1 MKKTNIFAAVASLAL
16 LAGMFTGC
24 VTDNPDLDPIVD
36 LSKFYLRGN
45 MNNWG
50 NGGGS
55 STDKDA
61 LAKDCALTE
70 NADGSFSITYTAK
83 SASDEFAIA
92 NEGWTEKYCN
102 GTEIAVGTADSID
115 VAFNGGNAKITGQV
129 PGNNYKMTI
138 TPLSSSVKIKVELAG
153 ANVPDFY
160 ILDTTTGLTKMEY
173 DGKSYIYAFEASDVS
188 ETLTVWSKDKYYRGK
203 ISYNA
208 DNPTSETLTSE
219 KDPKSISVSGLTKGD
234 SLKLV
239 LNVSDE
245 TVSAKVILAIPEHFK
260 VIMTFVDNETGTVK
274 IKSNISWSGVKSGS
288 WSVDGKKFDNTGKE
302 ANITDHKLIFY
313 ISKDYDIAGTWV
325 AGQAPKGANF
335 KFEATIGN
343 GKPDGGLWYK
353 LPLDKD
359 TVEITYSKD
368 RIE

>member
-1 MKKTNIFAAVASLAL
+1 MKKIISLFAALLVA
-16 LAGMFTGC
+16 AGAMT
-24 VTDNPDLDPIVD
+24 VTSCATSHDESPIVD
-36 LSKFYLRGN
+36 LSTFYLRGN
-45 MNNWG
+45 MNDWANNSLEDG
-50 NGGGS
+50 KMTANP
-55 STDKDA
+55 
-61 LAKDCALTE
+61 
-70 NADGSFSITYTAK
+70 DGSYSITYTAK
-83 SASDEFAIA
+83 AADDEFAIA
-92 NEGWTEKYCN
+92 NSGWSVKYCN
-102 GTEIAVGTADSID
+102 GTSVTVGAETATVLES
-115 VAFNGGNAKITGQV
+115 NGGNAVVKGQT
-129 PGNNYKMTI
+129 PGNNYKMTVI
-138 TPLSSSVKIKVELAG
+138 PAETNVSVKVELAG
-153 ANVPDFY
+153 SNVPDFY

-188 ETLTVWSKDKYYRGK
+188 ETLTVWSKDKYYGGE

-208 DNPTSETLTSE
+208 DNPTSKSLTSE

-274 IKSNISWSGVKSGS
+274 INSNISWGGVKSGS

-325 AGQAPKGANF
+325 AEQAPKGANF
-335 KFEATIGN
+335 KFEASVNSGN
-343 GKPDGGLWYK
+343 ADGGLWYK

-359 TVEITYSKD
+359 TVEITYYKD
-368 RIE
+368 SIK

>member
-92 NEGWTEKYCN
+92 NESWTEKYCN

-115 VAFNGGNAKITGQV
+115 VAFNGDNAKITGQV

-173 DGKSYIYAFEASDVS
+173 DGTSYTTTYKASS
-188 ETLTVWSKDKYYRGK
+188 TTGSICVWSKDKYYTVSNVVLK
-203 ISYNA
+203 TA
-208 DNPTSETLTSE
+208 TTLTA
-219 KDPKSISVSGLTKGD
+219 VSDVKTIDFTGLSANTEY
-234 SLKLV
+234 
-239 LNVSDE
+239 NVSIAKDGDVYKV
-245 TVSAKVILAIPEHFK
+245 TVTKLCPYWMVGAINYTTENVFTRMEATDTDGEYTYTFKYNSDMSNNWGSPADGVAFKITDGNGSWNAKIF
-260 VIMTFVDNETGTVK
+260 DVK
-274 IKSNISWSGVKSGS
+274 IKLGEDFVSSG
-288 WSVDGKKFDNTGKE
+288 T
-302 ANITDHKLIFY
+302 
-313 ISKDYDIAGTWV
+313 
-325 AGQAPKGANF
+325 
-335 KFEATIGN
+335 GN
-343 GKPDGGLWYK
+343 GNAELSGLEKDKEYVITV
-353 LPLDKD
+353 KD
-359 TVEITYSKD
+359 TDGTLSVKAALKA
-368 RIE
+368 